1 MGHKQPKTPLQTDN
15 AMANAVVNGIVQ
27 PKRTKA
33 MDMRFHWLRDREAQ
47 EQFRIH
53 WRPGKSNYADYWTK
67 HHPAK
72 HHTTTRREFL
82 TPLKVVEMLRI
93 EQAMNKRVK

>member
-1 MGHKQPKTPLQTDN
+1 MGHKQPKTPIQTDN

-33 MDMRFHWLRDREAQ
+33 MDMRFHWHWLRDREAQ

-53 WRPGKSNYADYWTK
+53 WRPGKSI
-67 HHPAK
+67 
-72 HHTTTRREFL
+72 RREFL
-82 TPLKVVEMLRI
+82 TPLTVVEMLRI
-93 EQAMNKRVK
+93 EQAMNKKVK